1 MRDGSGSERA
11 PARNHEGRVMTATQR
26 EARCIGDL
34 AKQLDAVC
42 QAAIEFDAC
51 KRLEVMTALA
61 IVLWQHAEDAGVELK
76 SVSAYLMALG
86 EHGHRPEFF
95 T

>member
-1 MRDGSGSERA
+1 MRDGQGGIRA
-11 PARNHEGRVMTATQR
+11 PARNDEGSMTATQR

-42 QAAIEFDAC
+42 QAAIEFDHC

-61 IVLWQHAEDAGVELK
+61 VVLWQHAEDAGVDLCN
-76 SVSAYLMALG
+76 VSAYLLALG
-86 EHGHRPEFF
+86 EHGHRPEFW
-95 T
+95 TS

>member
-1 MRDGSGSERA
+1 
-11 PARNHEGRVMTATQR
+11 MTTTER

-42 QAAIEFDAC
+42 QAAIEFDDC
-51 KRLEVMTALA
+51 KRVEVMTALA
-61 IVLWQHAEDAGVELK
+61 IVLWQHAEDAGVEMEC
-76 SVSAYLMALG
+76 VSSYLLSLATV
-86 EHGHRPEFF
+86 GHRPEFF

>member
-1 MRDGSGSERA
+1 
-11 PARNHEGRVMTATQR
+11 MTTTAR

-34 AKQLDAVC
+34 AMQLDAVC
-42 QAAIEFDAC
+42 QAAIEFDQC

-61 IVLWQHAEDAGVELK
+61 VVLWQHADDAGVELK
-76 SVSAYLMALG
+76 NVSAYLLALG
-86 EHGHRPEFF
+86 EQGHRPEFF